1 MNEHKEVAERATE
14 ALPETLNALLVPLA
28 DRNLLVPN
36 TLLAEL
42 IPQQMLEPCAGQPD
56 WVLGATRW
64 RDVRIPV
71 VSFERAAGRAV
82 PSLSRAR
89 WGVFSA
95 QCGDLQPRYY
105 AVVTQ
110 GIPRSVRVDMS
121 LAPAAEAAENLEQIR
136 VQFEDELPSCI
147 PDLITLEQRLVE
159 AGWR

>member
-1 MNEHKEVAERATE
+1 MNEHVEVNERTAES
-14 ALPETLNALLVPLA
+14 LPDTLNALLVPLA

-42 IPQQMLEPCAGQPD
+42 IPQQMLEPCTGQPD

-64 RDVRIPV
+64 REVRIPV
-71 VSFERAAGRAV
+71 VSFERAAGQTI

-110 GIPRSVRVDMS
+110 GIPRSVRVDAS
-121 LAPAAEAAENLEQIR
+121 LAPATESAERLEQIR
-136 VQFEDELPSCI
+136 VQFEDEFPSCI
-147 PDLITLEQRLVE
+147 PDLLALEQLLLE
-159 AGWR
+159 AGWC